1 MKFSIGLK
9 NIESKF
15 ETAKRLNYGFP
26 RIFQGEDFNS
36 TTRVLQFHEVS
47 I

>member
-26 RIFQGEDFNS
+26 RVFSRRGF
-36 TTRVLQFHEVS
+36 QFHYKGLAIS
-47 I
+47 